1 MAEMHPD
8 TPLTGTRSLGER
20 KVFFALK
27 ENLPAP
33 FCGLHGVPLLTRGRG
48 QEDRLHDGE
57 IDFVLAH
64 PELGLLVL
72 EVKGGGIACDK
83 ERQRWTSTNQE
94 GEYEIKNP
102 YDQAKRNMYAL
113 IEELHASKLAKR
125 FSFPIGYAVWF
136 ADIEV
141 AHVPLGL
148 SSSYRQITL
157 DATSLRAPEQEV
169 QRIFQECLV
178 RPAAEPPGADG
189 VREMVRHFVPSW
201 TIPAR
206 LRTQLNEEEQVLV
219 EATRS
224 QFKVLSMLARRRRAL
239 ICGTAGS
246 GKTSLALE
254 KARRLG
260 DAGGKVLLLC
270 YNLALAA
277 WLRATAATYRNVE
290 VFHYHGL
297 CLHIC
302 KLAKHPAPQPD
313 PRGDRD
319 AYFRYELPEAMMSAI
334 ESVAHR
340 YDAIIVDE
348 AQDFDPVWWI
358 GIEQLLRDPDESQF
372 YLFYDDNQHI
382 YGSRLE
388 LPIADPPLL
397 LCENCRNTRT
407 IFDGF
412 MEFYRGDAAPEP
424 VGPDGRAVELLAA
437 SDAGEEKRVVETVI
451 RRLIYEERLPAT
463 AITILTGCSESKSM
477 WKEGAKAPVSSVFSW
492 KASAAPK
499 AITCSTIHAFK
510 GLESSVV
517 IVTEIRGLPEGSLRE
532 LLYVAYSRAKFHL
545 IVVGSAARFKKR
557 TS

>member
-8 TPLTGTRSLGER
+8 IPLKGTRSLGER

-27 ENLPAP
+27 QNLPAP

-48 QEDRLHDGE
+48 DRLHDGE
-57 IDFVLAH
+57 IDFVLVH

-72 EVKGGGIACDK
+72 EVKGGGIACDH
-83 ERQRWTSTNQE
+83 EGQRWTSKNQV
-94 GEYEIKNP
+94 GEHEIKNP

-113 IEELHASKLAKR
+113 IEELRASKLAKR

-141 AHVPLGL
+141 ARAPLGL

-157 DATSLRAPEQEV
+157 DATSLRAPEEQLR
-169 QRIFQECLV
+169 RIFRECLV
-178 RPAAEPPGADG
+178 RPAAEPPGAAG
-189 VREMVRHFVPSW
+189 LREMVRHFVPNW

-206 LRTQLNEEEQVLV
+206 LRTRLNEEEQVLL

-246 GKTSLALE
+246 GKTFLALE
-254 KARRLG
+254 KARRVG
-260 DAGGKVLLLC
+260 ETGVKVLLLC
-270 YNLALAA
+270 YNSGLAA
-277 WLRATAATYRNVE
+277 WLRSTAAAYPNVE

-302 KLAKHPAPQPD
+302 KLAKQPTPQPD
-313 PRGDRD
+313 PHGDRD
-319 AYFRYELPEAMMSAI
+319 AYFRYELPEAMMFAL
-334 ESVAHR
+334 ESVAER

-358 GIEQLLRDPDESQF
+358 GIEQLLRDPDESQL

-388 LPIADPPLL
+388 FPIADAPLL

-412 MEFYRGDAAPEP
+412 MQFYRGDAAPEP
-424 VGPDGRAVELLAA
+424 VGPNGRAVEFLTAA
-437 SDAGEEKRVVETVI
+437 DDSGEEKRAVEAAI
-451 RRLIYEERLPAT
+451 KRLIHEEHIPAA
-463 AITILTGCSESKSM
+463 AITVLTGCSESKSM
-477 WKEGAKAPVSSVFSW
+477 WKDGDTAPASSVFSW
-492 KASAAPK
+492 KASAAPNV
-499 AITCSTIHAFK
+499 ITCSTIHAFK

-517 IVTEIRGLPEGSLRE
+517 IVTETRDLPEKALRE

-545 IVVGSAARFKKR
+545 VVVGRSAGRQEKI
-557 TS
+557 